1 MVARRPPRWPV
12 SSHSP
17 SDPVLS
23 QRTGRPRSGALALSV
38 PLSPRGCPLLREALD
53 SEAGWTVLG
62 SPRSLPPFF
71 MRLHLAESPSQPRR
85 PGRAARGQPRTHGTA
100 GAGPTQ
106 AHGLATEPWSAWTR
120 RARRGV
126 GWCQSAARCSVPA
139 YATRFLPRQARGVQ
153 RGPGEDGAPGLGY
166 RGMRRFTG
174 DYRILN
180 PCIEASLRWAW
191 PWGRWNRPGRT
202 R

>member
-1 MVARRPPRWPV
+1 MVAHRPPRWPV

-139 YATRFLPRQARGVQ
+139 YATRFLPRQARGTE
-153 RGPGEDGAPGLGY
+153 RAG
-166 RGMRRFTG
+166 
-174 DYRILN
+174 
-180 PCIEASLRWAW
+180 
-191 PWGRWNRPGRT
+191 
-202 R
+202 